1 MMYIEDQV
9 IYKGSLINNG
19 LKINKKY
26 IVTDIYD
33 LSGNFK
39 YIRLS
44 VIYGLYSMEYFYTLK
59 EIRKTKLNKICLNK

>member
-1 MMYIEDQV
+1 MMYIEDHV

-44 VIYGLYSMEYFYTLK
+44 GNIWIIFNGIFLYIK
-59 EIRKTKLNKICLNK
+59 RN